1 VRVSVKAVTYHQ
13 LRLMNDKGNWTA
25 EVFVDV

>member
-1 VRVSVKAVTYHQ
+1 VKAVTYHQ
-13 LRLMNDKGNWTA
+13 LRIWRSEEEWLA